1 MTAAP
6 FDLLAWRTALGWTQV
21 RAARELCMTLTNLRE
36 LERGRR
42 RIMPRVERL
51 AGYVGEAEREARRLY
66 PNVKST

>member
-6 FDLLAWRTALGWTQV
+6 FNLLAWRTALGWTQE
-21 RAARELCMTLTNLRE
+21 RAARELGMTISNLRE

-51 AGYVGEAEREARRLY
+51 AGYVGEAELEARRLY
-66 PNVKST
+66 PNVNT